1 MIGSYWV
8 GISFPSLSSF
18 AMLKQVSNINLVCVR
33 AIAEFAL
40 AAAFKGPPIKLSIG
54 SPENCCDIDNKF
66 VSIIMRFEEVIKY
79 VN

>member
-1 MIGSYWV
+1 LG
-8 GISFPSLSSF
+8 
-18 AMLKQVSNINLVCVR
+18 R

-66 VSIIMRFEEVIKY
+66 VSILMCFEEVIKK